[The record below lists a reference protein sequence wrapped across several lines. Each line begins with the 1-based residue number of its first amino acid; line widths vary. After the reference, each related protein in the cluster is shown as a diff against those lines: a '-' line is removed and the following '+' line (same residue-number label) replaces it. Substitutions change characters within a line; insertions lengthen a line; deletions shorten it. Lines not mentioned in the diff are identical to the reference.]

1 MSPRDE
7 WLLMANML
15 LPQVYSSDDPGMDS
29 DKFVLDLSKNIQMTR
44 RAISMGVALAAVD
57 GPLPV
62 MDVIAFGGVSIY
74 TSYIWGKFYL
84 DYF

>member
-15 LPQVYSSDDPGMDS
+15 LPQVYSSDDPSIPS
-29 DKFVLDLSKNIQMTR
+29 DKFVLDLSNNIQMTR
-44 RAISMGVALAAVD
+44 RAISMGVALSAVD

-62 MDVIAFGGVSIY
+62 MDVIAFSGVSIY